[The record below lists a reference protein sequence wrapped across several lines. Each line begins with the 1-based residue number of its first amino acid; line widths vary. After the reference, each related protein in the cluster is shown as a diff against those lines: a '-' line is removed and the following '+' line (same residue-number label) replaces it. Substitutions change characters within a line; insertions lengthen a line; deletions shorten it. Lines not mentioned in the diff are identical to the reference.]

1 MEIKLNL
8 FPQSYVATFQGL
20 GCHMWLAVTLA
31 SAELSTVSMT
41 AKTFP
46 QGLPWWSEAKAL
58 EGLGLIPGWGMRSHM
73 LQLRVNMSQL
83 RVCVPQRSANVLL
96 LRHGTVK

>member
-46 QGLPWWSEAKAL
+46 QGLPWDQMWV
-58 EGLGLIPGWGMRSHM
+58 G
-73 LQLRVNMSQL
+73 
-83 RVCVPQRSANVLL
+83 
-96 LRHGTVK
+96 